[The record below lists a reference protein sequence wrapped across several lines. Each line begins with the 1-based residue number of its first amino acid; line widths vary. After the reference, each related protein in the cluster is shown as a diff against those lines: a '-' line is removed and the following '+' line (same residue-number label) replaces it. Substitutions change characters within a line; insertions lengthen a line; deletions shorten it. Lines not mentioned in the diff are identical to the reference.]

1 MLQRDRGEDGVHD
14 QRAGSL
20 SVAHKTAQDVPAP
33 FARIGNP
40 HGPAERARKKSPL
53 RLRLWIAGVRT
64 RGDLLQSEEG
74 HSASQAPI
82 DLTDRLGWTSFRLS
96 TDHRWLSNSARP
108 WRKLARAVST

>member
-74 HSASQAPI
+74 HSASQPKRTRSGSESTASSQAW
-82 DLTDRLGWTSFRLS
+82 LSSCCSALGW
-96 TDHRWLSNSARP
+96 
-108 WRKLARAVST
+108 